1 MRRFPAILLLTA
13 VATLGSGALRYAHE
27 MAHAAGHFTATHDE
41 EGHGRGHGHSHSHSH
56 DDGPSHAPLHDESN
70 CFVHAML
77 KLPMLGAGHVPVL
90 VLIGTFVAFL
100 TSLPVA
106 VRCRRPVL
114 LLDSRGP
121 PVV

>member
-1 MRRFPAILLLTA
+1 MRRFPAILLLIA

-27 MAHAAGHFTATHDE
+27 MAHAAGHLTAPHEEDGHDHNE
-41 EGHGRGHGHSHSHSH
+41 A
-56 DDGPSHAPLHDESN
+56 PPHAPLHDESN

-106 VRCRRPVL
+106 VRCCRPVL
-114 LLDSRGP
+114 RLDSRGP

>member
-1 MRRFPAILLLTA
+1 MRRFPAILLLIA

-27 MAHAAGHFTATHDE
+27 MAHAAGHSAEAGDAD
-41 EGHGRGHGHSHSHSH
+41 GHGHDHA
-56 DDGPSHAPLHDESN
+56 PSHAPSHAPPHDESN

-77 KLPMLGAGHVPVL
+77 KLPMLGPGHVPVL
-90 VLIGTFVAFL
+90 VLIGTFIAFL

-121 PVV
+121 PVA

>member
-1 MRRFPAILLLTA
+1 MRRFPAILLLIA

-27 MAHAAGHFTATHDE
+27 MAHADAHLADAHGHS
-41 EGHGRGHGHSHSHSH
+41 GHGH
-56 DDGPSHAPLHDESN
+56 GEAPSHAPAHDESN

-121 PVV
+121 PLI